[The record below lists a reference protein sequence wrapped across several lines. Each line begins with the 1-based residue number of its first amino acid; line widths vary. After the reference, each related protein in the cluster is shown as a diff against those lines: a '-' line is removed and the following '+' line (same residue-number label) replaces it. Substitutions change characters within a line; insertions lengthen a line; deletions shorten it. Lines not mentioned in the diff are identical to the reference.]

1 MIHLGQTPETK
12 RATIDAYRRAHGLTS
27 AVMLSP
33 AKFAFPVD
41 FETVDWPDII
51 EYRFFYRL
59 VQEVDAGTLVVIN
72 ECLRTKN
79 RYDLTYNC
87 IRHILNQA
95 GHVLVFQW
103 LPIIDDMQDFMV
115 LFDWVTRSRWKRERF
130 DPELLAETTLDVTP
144 RPVTLEPIR
153 IQADAKTRAQYAAE
167 KAKLFAN
174 LGLKD
179 PHTLPRQL
187 HLIGGRLRAGH
198 ADFDAWHLARNNRFK
213 LDRVQT
219 YKEPAYPHRPYTL
232 MDFPHNT
239 GDLVDALSLAQQTH
253 VPALVTDLPVDAWY
267 LDRYTTWTG
276 RLADAYA
283 SLS

>member
-1 MIHLGQTPETK
+1 MIHLGQTPTAK
-12 RATIDAYRRAHGLTS
+12 RATIDAYRRAHGVEG

-33 AKFAFPVD
+33 AKFALPVD

-87 IRHILNQA
+87 IRHIINQA

-103 LPIIDDMQDFMV
+103 LPMIDDIQDFMV
-115 LFDWVTRSRWKRERF
+115 LFDFVTRSRWKRERF
-130 DPELLAETTLDVTP
+130 DPELLAEAELSVEP
-144 RPVTLEPIR
+144 RPIAITPQAIA
-153 IQADAKTRAQYAAE
+153 ADAKTRAQYGAE
-167 KAKLFAN
+167 KARLFAS

-198 ADFDAWHLARNNRFK
+198 ADLDGWHLVRNNRFK
-213 LDRVQT
+213 LERTQT
-219 YKEPAYPHRPYTL
+219 YKEPAYPHAPYTL

-239 GDLVDALSLAQQTH
+239 GDLIDALSLAQQTAL
-253 VPALVTDLPVDAWY
+253 PALVTDLPADQWY
-267 LDRYTTWTG
+267 LSRYTQWTR